1 MVWDF
6 KFYVTGRY
14 SFIFCFWGE
23 CQLGC
28 SLQCICPL
36 VTYFYSF
43 FLYKCLLCRVL
54 LRGLVYSLVVCTTWA
69 GAPLALV
76 PWRGGAV
83 FYVGFIFYFSGGHQ
97 SGCSL
102 QYIMVLII
110 FILVFIFTCSFLLG
124 RGFFRSGCGSFP
136 RSITQPLCCGN
147 FREIKF
153 FWATRR
159 LWTLIKKISYWG
171 KLFIF
176 YHFTC
181 GC

>member
-36 VTYFYSF
+36 VTYFHSL

-54 LRGLVYSLVVCTTWA
+54 LRGLVYSLVGCTTWA
-69 GAPLALV
+69 GAPVALV
-76 PWRGGAV
+76 PWWGGGRSILCRIYL
-83 FYVGFIFYFSGGHQ
+83 FFYFSGGHQ

-110 FILVFIFTCSFLLG
+110 FIIILVFIFTCSFLLG
-124 RGFFRSGCGSFP
+124 RGFFRSGCGSVP
-136 RSITQPLCCGN
+136 RSIIQPLCCGA
-147 FREIKF
+147 FWGTKF
-153 FWATRR
+153 FWGMWR
-159 LWTLIKKISYWG
+159 LWAMIMEVP
-171 KLFIF
+171 
-176 YHFTC
+176 
-181 GC
+181 